1 MKTKLKNIKIEFSLN
16 LNEKS
21 DLRLELSENAHKTVN
36 SFVIQVKGILMD
48 GYNKNLRTQIIIIN

>member
-1 MKTKLKNIKIEFSLN
+1 MKTKIKNIKIEFNLD

-36 SFVIQVKGILMD
+36 SFVIQVKGILLD
-48 GYNKNLRTQIIIIN
+48 GYYNNL